1 MTQISIERTMTHQ
14 LLRSMKRI
22 RLAEE
27 GIAARYH
34 EGSMRCPTHLCT
46 GQEAVA
52 AGVGAVLRRSD
63 LAVSTHRAHGHYLA
77 KGGDLPAMIAEIYGK
92 SGGCCGGKGGSMHL
106 VDEASG
112 FMGSTSIVGGTIP
125 VGTGLALAM
134 SLGGGDRL
142 SCVFMGDGA
151 AEEGVFYESLNFA
164 ALKGLPVLFVCE
176 NNLYS
181 VYSPLSVRQP
191 AGRKLHEM
199 VAAIGVPSE
208 AGDGNDP
215 QEVYLKTAAAVS
227 AIRAGGGPR
236 FLEFATYRWR
246 EHCGPDFDNNI
257 GYRSEEEYL
266 SWRERDPIAG
276 WERRL
281 LRDGFLTDA
290 ELGQL
295 DRELAAEVLAAFEFA
310 KASPFPHPSFAAEGL
325 YAAQK
330 PSGGTP

>member
-1 MTQISIERTMTHQ
+1 MTISISRERSHE

-34 EGSMRCPTHLCT
+34 EGRMRCPTHLCT

-52 AGVGAVLRRSD
+52 AGVGAVLRGDD

-77 KGGDLPAMIAEIYGK
+77 KGGDLQRMLAEIYGK
-92 SGGCCGGKGGSMHL
+92 SSGCSNGKGGSMHL
-106 VDEASG
+106 VDESCG

-125 VGTGLALAM
+125 VGTGLALAIT
-134 SLGGGDRL
+134 LRGGDRV

-164 ALKGLPVLFVCE
+164 ALKRLPVLFVCE

-181 VYSPLSVRQP
+181 VYSPLEVRQP

-199 VAAIGVPSE
+199 VAAIGVESS

-215 QEVYLKTAAAVS
+215 QDVYLKTEQAVR
-227 AIRAGGGPR
+227 AMRAGGGPR

-257 GYRSEEEYL
+257 GYRSEDEYL
-266 SWRERDPIAG
+266 AWRERDPIAC

-281 LRDGFLTDA
+281 LYDGLLTPSELQRLDQDLGA
-290 ELGQL
+290 EI
-295 DRELAAEVLAAFEFA
+295 LAAFCFA
-310 KASPFPHPSFAAEGL
+310 EDSPFPHPSTASAGLFAAENVPGSGL
-325 YAAQK
+325 
-330 PSGGTP
+330 